1 MARIHARVKGKSGSN
16 KPLKDTKITGA
27 PSKAE
32 VIKLIKS
39 MAEQGMSSALI
50 GLRLR
55 DLHAVPSVK
64 KITGSTISKIMKDN
78 DMYSKVPEDLRNLV
92 LRAITI
98 TKHLAKNKKDKT
110 STRGLALTESKIRRL
125 QKYYQNSGKISKTWK
140 YKRED
145 AELLID

>member
-16 KPLKDTKITGA
+16 RPLKDTKITGA
-27 PSKAE
+27 PSKKE
-32 VIKLIKS
+32 IIKLIKS

-64 KITGSTISKIMKDN
+64 KITGNTVSQIMRENKVYST
-78 DMYSKVPEDLRNLV
+78 VPEDLRNLI
-92 LRAITI
+92 LRAIKI

-125 QKYYQNSGKISKTWK
+125 QKYYQNNKKISKTWK